1 MRIISIN
8 KATSLDNMLLY
19 KNTDPIIQKATGMY
33 FNLKHLLGAMN
44 GASETCRDNPPL
56 FKKKGTQRTRL
67 SQSSLKDSKM
77 EKKNQRL
84 TLMIVLVPFT
94 TPGFFRIVIGT
105 CNYVNQ
111 TLKPQ
116 NSRSECYNS
125 FNI

>member
-77 EKKNQRL
+77 EKKKIRDHINDCL
-84 TLMIVLVPFT
+84 GAIHHPWIF
-94 TPGFFRIVIGT
+94 
-105 CNYVNQ
+105 
-111 TLKPQ
+111 Q
-116 NSRSECYNS
+116 NRNRYM
-125 FNI
+125 